1 MAALDEIGI
10 SRPAEIMLAVV
21 INMCR
26 VLSVIPFIILLAVWI
41 PIAMSPWLVLG
52 LWRVLKNIGKT
63 RGIVARYRLER
74 DLNG

>member
-1 MAALDEIGI
+1 MKRYLV
-10 SRPAEIMLAVV
+10 MFVLA
-21 INMCR
+21 CG
-26 VLSVIPFIILLAVWI
+26 LAIWI